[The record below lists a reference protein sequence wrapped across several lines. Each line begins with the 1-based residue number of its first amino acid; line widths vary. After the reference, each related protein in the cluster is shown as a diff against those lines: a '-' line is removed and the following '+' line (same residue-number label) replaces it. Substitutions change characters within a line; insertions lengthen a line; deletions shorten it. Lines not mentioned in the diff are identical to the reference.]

1 MPLPKPKRNE
11 SYTDFVGRCHRYIK
25 RNKTA
30 VRGVYTGRGKNR
42 KLNMPVATK
51 KIAQAWKKRKK

>member
-11 SYTDFVGRCHRYIK
+11 SYTDFVARCHRYMK
-25 RNKTA
+25 RNKGA
-30 VRGVYTGRGKNR
+30 IRGIYTGRGKNR

-51 KIAQAWKKRKK
+51 KIALAWKRRKK